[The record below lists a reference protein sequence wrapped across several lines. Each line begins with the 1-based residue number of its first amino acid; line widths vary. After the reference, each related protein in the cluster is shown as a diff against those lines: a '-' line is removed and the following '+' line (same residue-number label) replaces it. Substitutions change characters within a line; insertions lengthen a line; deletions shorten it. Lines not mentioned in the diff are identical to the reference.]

1 MSSPS
6 QHQSNDRPKR
16 HGRRARRVVA
26 SDDPSVLRCRYLCL
40 VSILS
45 GLLCHRASASF
56 SSLNLRP
63 SIGPKASSRNK
74 SLAPGRRPAV
84 SPDSGKLPLQVA
96 DRSRGSPNLSEGAV
110 FKSWFSTSSKS
121 WFTNL
126 SESWFANLARAVPD
140 SRRSKEGPVKPRLAT
155 TQGPGRVVQ
164 WVPSR
169 PLDRTTCASTQ
180 KRVPQKHVVVV
191 QGRRKTLLLIP

>member
-63 SIGPKASSRNK
+63 SIGQKASSRNK

-84 SPDSGKLPLQVA
+84 DPPIASPLQSPPRGA
-96 DRSRGSPNLSEGAV
+96 DPKDPTQATMRWGTVPNCGNTQWSLLLG
-110 FKSWFSTSSKS
+110 WSS
-121 WFTNL
+121 
-126 SESWFANLARAVPD
+126 
-140 SRRSKEGPVKPRLAT
+140 
-155 TQGPGRVVQ
+155 
-164 WVPSR
+164 
-169 PLDRTTCASTQ
+169 
-180 KRVPQKHVVVV
+180 
-191 QGRRKTLLLIP
+191 LLIPWNQERWIPWNQSGPSTQVIMTSG

>member
-16 HGRRARRVVA
+16 HGRRARRVVS

-84 SPDSGKLPLQVA
+84 PPDSGKLPLQVA

-110 FKSWFSTSSKS
+110 FKSWFTTSSKS
-121 WFTNL
+121 WFTNF

-140 SRRSKEGPVKPRLAT
+140 SRRSTGPEQATISAASFKLAKVANLSLT
-155 TQGPGRVVQ
+155 AG
-164 WVPSR
+164 
-169 PLDRTTCASTQ
+169 
-180 KRVPQKHVVVV
+180 
-191 QGRRKTLLLIP
+191 